1 VRQGRGFSLVEVLVA
16 MVILTLGATSL
27 IALIAAAAAT
37 HKRSVDRFHAA
48 VLAEEIIAEVQ
59 ARYSPGADVDD
70 IEADLKADIPE
81 VREGYRWR
89 AILIRPG
96 LGAEGMPQSLA
107 AGKKLGPPR
116 AKTGAAPAKS
126 LRTTVRQ
133 PKKPA
138 KEESESGGWNE
149 DELLVRVIIEWAE
162 SGRPVTESFDTILL
176 PRPVPAAAP

>member
-1 VRQGRGFSLVEVLVA
+1 MRQARGFSLIEVLVA

-27 IALIAAAAAT
+27 IALFAAAAAT

-70 IEADLKADIPE
+70 IEADLKADLPE
-81 VREGYRWR
+81 KRNGYRWR

-96 LGAEGMPQSLA
+96 LGAEGMPASLG
-107 AGKKLGPPR
+107 AGKKLGPSR
-116 AKTGAAPAKS
+116 SKTGAASTKS
-126 LRTTVRQ
+126 PRTVVRQ

-138 KEESESGGWNE
+138 KEESDKDGWNE
-149 DELLVRVIIEWAE
+149 DELLVRVIVEWAQ

-176 PRPVPAAAP
+176 PRPVPAGAP